1 MPALLMDLDG
11 TIADTLPHLFASFR
25 NAVAPFVSRE
35 PTDAE
40 IVASFGPPERDC
52 IMQILYECN
61 DTTRTVVPDDLDRAV
76 RLFHDYYECRHDAV
90 RAFPG
95 IPEVIQLARKLGWR
109 FGVQTGKGRR
119 SAVFTLERL
128 RLRRETEYL
137 VSGEDVRNPKP
148 DPEGVKKA
156 LTEFRVP
163 PSELLVV
170 GDTPADV
177 EAGKAAGAKTA
188 AALWGAFDR
197 DATRQSG
204 ANWVLGK
211 VDDLRLVIERW
222 GKK

>member
-1 MPALLMDLDG
+1 MDLDG

-25 NAVAPFVSRE
+25 DAVAPFVARM

-40 IVASFGPPERDC
+40 IIASFGPPERDC

-61 DTTRTVVPDDLDRAV
+61 DTTRTVVPQDLDRAV
-76 RLFHDYYECRHDAV
+76 RRFHDYYECRHDAV
-90 RAFPG
+90 HAFPG
-95 IPEVIQLARKLGWR
+95 IPEVIQLARKRKWR

-137 VSGEDVRNPKP
+137 VTGDDVRNHKP

-156 LTEFRVP
+156 LAEFQLP

-177 EAGKAAGAKTA
+177 EAGTAAGAKTA

-197 DATRQSG
+197 DAVRQAG
-204 ANWVLGK
+204 GTWVLEK
-211 VDDLRLVIERW
+211 VEDLQTVIEQW